1 MSIRAIVLDYGGVLA
16 RSPVPDDFRPVADE
30 IGLTWEM
37 YREGFAQYRL
47 AYDSDQLTCADMYRK
62 IAANNGLAMTDDQCE
77 RLCRADDESWL
88 HPIPETL
95 AWMKELKSS
104 GCRIGILTNMAT
116 KFFDR
121 FVSRVFAEHIALADA
136 LVVSGKA
143 GVSKPDARIYRML
156 EGQIGVSPEQ
166 ILFFDDNPLNV
177 QGAKSCGWNAAIFT
191 SIAGAGATFAT
202 FSQTFHVREQNPSGC
217 WGFAHRS
224 SLHSR
229 FRRVGSFA

>member
-1 MSIRAIVLDYGGVLA
+1 MSIRAVVFDYGGVLA

-37 YREGFAQYRL
+37 YREGFARYRL
-47 AYDSDQLTCADMYRK
+47 AYDSDLLTCADMYRK

-95 AWMKELKSS
+95 AWMKELKSA
-104 GCRIGILTNMAT
+104 GYRIGILTNMAT
-116 KFFDR
+116 KFYDR
-121 FVSRVFAEHIALADA
+121 CVRHVFAEHIALADA

-143 GVSKPDARIYRML
+143 GVSKPDARIYRIM
-156 EGQIGVSPEQ
+156 EDRIGVSSEQ

-177 QGAKSCGWNAAIFT
+177 QGAKSCGWNAAIFK
-191 SIAGAGATFAT
+191 SVEDAKGVL
-202 FSQTFHVREQNPSGC
+202 QTGD
-217 WGFAHRS
+217 
-224 SLHSR
+224 
-229 FRRVGSFA
+229 

>member
-47 AYDSDQLTCADMYRK
+47 AYDSDLLTCADMYRK

-95 AWMKELKSS
+95 AWMKELKSA
-104 GCRIGILTNMAT
+104 GYRIGILTNMAT
-116 KFFDR
+116 KFSER
-121 FVSRVFAEHIALADA
+121 CVKHVFAEHIALADA

-143 GVSKPDARIYRML
+143 GVSKPDARIYRIM
-156 EGQIGVSPEQ
+156 EDRIGVSPEQ

-177 QGAKSCGWNAAIFT
+177 QGAKSCGWNAVVFT
-191 SIAGAGATFAT
+191 SIAGAQATFAK
-202 FSQTFHVREQNPSGC
+202 
-217 WGFAHRS
+217 RS
-224 SLHSR
+224 
-229 FRRVGSFA
+229 AE

>member
-47 AYDSDQLTCADMYRK
+47 AYDSDLLTCADMYRK

-104 GCRIGILTNMAT
+104 GYRIGILTNMAA

-121 FVSRVFAEHIALADA
+121 CVKHVFAEHIALADA

-143 GVSKPDARIYRML
+143 GVSKPDARIYRIM
-156 EGQIGVSPEQ
+156 EDRIGVSPEQ

-177 QGAKSCGWNAAIFT
+177 QGAKSCGWNAVVFT
-191 SIAGAGATFAT
+191 SIAGAQATFAK
-202 FSQTFHVREQNPSGC
+202 
-217 WGFAHRS
+217 RS
-224 SLHSR
+224 
-229 FRRVGSFA
+229 AE

>member
-1 MSIRAIVLDYGGVLA
+1 MIRAVVFDYGGVLA
-16 RSPVPDDFRPVADE
+16 RSPVSDDFRPVADE

-37 YREGFAQYRL
+37 YRRGFAQYRL

-62 IAANNGLAMTDDQCE
+62 IAANNRLSMTDDQCE

-88 HPIPETL
+88 HPISETL
-95 AWMKELKSS
+95 TWMKELKSS
-104 GCRIGILTNMAT
+104 GYRIGILTNMAT

-121 FVSRVFAEHIALADA
+121 CVRHVFAEHIALADA

-177 QGAKSCGWNAAIFT
+177 QGAKSCGWNAVRFT
-191 SIAGAGATFAT
+191 SVKEAKGIFI
-202 FSQTFHVREQNPSGC
+202 
-217 WGFAHRS
+217 
-224 SLHSR
+224 
-229 FRRVGSFA
+229 